1 MAKKEERFDAQK
13 AQVEELIKR
22 VQDKCLNEQL
32 DPWKWYL
39 VGHESVPMN
48 AITKK
53 PYKGCNAFVCGML
66 GVSKLIT
73 ERQLDE
79 LQDKLAGWH
88 PKMEDY
94 YKKTKA
100 GNIVTDKKTG
110 EPEVDWKQYF
120 FDRRMAFKA
129 YKEKGGVLPKR
140 KLYPTLDANGEQIVE
155 NGKPKMH
162 YADKIPIVYCGSDTK
177 KDEDG
182 ETKYDDNG
190 NEERYWFARL
200 YWLID
205 VKEIENYDFSD
216 GTEGVE
222 RDSFTDHLEAE
233 KVFGNY
239 TSANKIDVLH
249 LGSRDASSY
258 TPSTDVVTMS
268 RKTLYVDE
276 PNYYQVL
283 AHECGH
289 STGAKNRL
297 NRIGV
302 TREGVSVLNKTA
314 DIYAEEEL
322 VAEFCSI
329 FCQQALGIEGQFNN
343 DCAYIKSWWEHLAN
357 DPKKFARAANAGYRA
372 FEYIFS
378 FSEAESKENVA

>member
-13 AQVEELIKR
+13 AQMEELIKR
-22 VQDKCLNEQL
+22 VEDKCLNDKL

-39 VGHESVPMN
+39 VGSSVAPQN
-48 AITKK
+48 AITGRV
-53 PYKGCNAFVCGML
+53 YKGNNAFVCGML
-66 GVSKLIT
+66 GVSRLIT

-79 LQDKLAGWH
+79 LCDKLAGWK

-100 GNIVTDKKTG
+100 GNIVTDKRTG

-140 KLYPTLDANGEQIVE
+140 KLYPTLDENGQQVME

-182 ETKYDDNG
+182 EIKYDDNG

-205 VKEIENYDFSD
+205 CKEIENYDFSNGAD
-216 GTEGVE
+216 GVE
-222 RDSFTDHLEAE
+222 RESFTDNVDAE
-233 KVFGNY
+233 NIFGNY
-239 TSANKIDVLH
+239 LTANHIGLAH
-249 LGSRDASSY
+249 LDTRDASCY
-258 TPSTDVVTMS
+258 AKGADRIVMAK
-268 RKTLYVDE
+268 KTLYVDE

-289 STGAKNRL
+289 STGTEKRL
-297 NRIGV
+297 NRVGITKSGV
-302 TREGVSVLNKTA
+302 AMFGDHE

-343 DCAYIKSWWEHLAN
+343 DCAYIKSWWEHLKN

-372 FEYIFS
+372 YEYIFS
-378 FSEAESKENVA
+378 FSKAESKEEVA

>member
-39 VGHESVPMN
+39 VGHSVAPQN

-66 GVSKLIT
+66 GVSRLIT

-79 LQDKLAGWH
+79 LCDKLVGWH

-110 EPEVDWKQYF
+110 EPEVDWKKYF
-120 FDRRMAFKA
+120 FDRRMAQKA
-129 YKEKGGVLPKR
+129 YRDKGGKLPKR
-140 KLYPTLDANGEQIVE
+140 KLYPTLDENGEQIME

-162 YADKIPIVYCGSDTK
+162 YADRIPIVYCGSDFK

-182 ETKYDDNG
+182 EIKYDDNG
-190 NEERYWFARL
+190 NEEKYWFARL

-205 VKEIENYDFSD
+205 CNEIENYDFSD

-233 KVFGNY
+233 DVFKNY
-239 TSANKIDVLH
+239 TGKNKIAVLH
-249 LGSRDASSY
+249 VDNNNASSY
-258 TPSTDVVTMS
+258 SPSVDKITMS
-268 RKTLYVDE
+268 KKTRYISE
-276 PNYYQVL
+276 GAYYQVL

-297 NRIGV
+297 SRVGV
-302 TREGVSVLNKTA
+302 TNCQGMFGKNV
-314 DIYAEEEL
+314 DQYAEEEL

-343 DCAYIKSWWEHLAN
+343 DCAYIKSWWEHMKN

-372 FEYIFS
+372 YEYIFS
-378 FSEAESKENVA
+378 FSKADENKEVA

>member
-1 MAKKEERFDAQK
+1 MKKEERFDAQK

-39 VGHESVPMN
+39 VGHKSAPMN

-66 GVSKLIT
+66 GVDKLIS
-73 ERQLDE
+73 EKQFDE
-79 LQDKLAGWH
+79 LCDKLAGWN

-94 YKKTKA
+94 YLKTKA

-110 EPEVDWKQYF
+110 KPEVDWKRYF
-120 FDRRMAFKA
+120 YDRRMAFKA
-129 YKEKGGVLPKR
+129 YKDKGGTMPKR
-140 KLYPTLDANGEQIVE
+140 RLYPTLDENGEQVVE

-162 YADKIPIVYCGSDTK
+162 YADRIPIVYYGSDTR
-177 KDEDG
+177 KDENGDVM
-182 ETKYDDNG
+182 YDDNG
-190 NEERYWFARL
+190 NEKEYWFSRL

-216 GTEGVE
+216 PNEGKE

-239 TSANKIDVLH
+239 TSANKISVLH
-249 LGSRDASSY
+249 ANTMDASCY
-258 TPSTDVVTMS
+258 TPSVDKITMS
-268 RKTLYVDE
+268 KKTFYVDE
-276 PNYYQVL
+276 GNYYQVL

-289 STGAKNRL
+289 STGAKGRL
-297 NRIGV
+297 SRVGV
-302 TREGVSVLNKTA
+302 TNTQGMFGKNV

-343 DCAYIKSWWEHLAN
+343 DCAYIKSWWEHMKN

-378 FSEAESKENVA
+378 FSKAQEAAA

>member
-22 VQDKCLNEQL
+22 VQDKCLNEKL

-39 VGHESVPMN
+39 VGHSVAPQN
-48 AITKK
+48 AITGRA
-53 PYKGCNAFVCGML
+53 YKGCNAFVCGML
-66 GVSKLIT
+66 GVSRLIS
-73 ERQLDE
+73 EKQLDE

-129 YKEKGGVLPKR
+129 YNEKGGVLPKR

-182 ETKYDDNG
+182 EIKYDDEG
-190 NEERYWFARL
+190 REEKYWFARL

-205 VKEIENYDFSD
+205 CNEIENYDFSD
-216 GTEGVE
+216 GTEGQE
-222 RDSFTDHLEAE
+222 RESFTDNLKAE
-233 KVFGNY
+233 DVFGNY
-239 TSANKIDVLH
+239 TGKNKIGVLH
-249 LGSRDASSY
+249 KDTLDASCY
-258 TPSTDVVTMS
+258 IPSTDKVIMSKKTMYIS
-268 RKTLYVDE
+268 E
-276 PNYYQVL
+276 GAYYQVL

-289 STGAKNRL
+289 STGAKDRL
-297 NRIGV
+297 NRVGV
-302 TREGVSVLNKTA
+302 TNCKGMFGSAV
-314 DIYAEEEL
+314 DQYAEEEL

-343 DCAYIKSWWEHLAN
+343 DVAYIKSWWEHMKN

-378 FSEAESKENVA
+378 FSKANNNEEVA